1 MSNYKIIISHGFG
14 LVLFLLGS
22 TIALSYGSLVGSHL
36 AQSDL
41 NLLDLL
47 RTEAIANSISVV
59 LLCGIYVLFWRCL
72 ANSQRSEAALR
83 ERHKQLETILD
94 NSPVG
99 FYLKD
104 LQGRYLMLNRQL
116 ERLTGLKKTE
126 IIGNTDYDIF
136 PEEIAEQLWTSDR
149 AVLPI
154 GNVLEQEQV
163 FQVDRVTYTFITS
176 KYPLYDPTGKVY
188 AICGVFTDITERKRA
203 EQECDALRAASQ
215 RFFDLSLDML
225 AIGNSEGYFI
235 HLSPSWERT
244 LGFELEELTKLRAI
258 ELVHPDDVEAT
269 EAEMAKLRAGIPI
282 THCENRYRC
291 KDGSY
296 KWLSWKA
303 VPFLEE
309 GLIYGVARDSS
320 ERKQAEEDL
329 RQVNEGLESKVAERT
344 AALRKANEKLIGK
357 IAERQQMELALSKSE
372 SLYRTL
378 VETIPHGIQEIDPT
392 GIITFGNSALHNML
406 GYEPG
411 ELFGKPLCELISE
424 FEQLTL
430 PEYLAQLV
438 QEQSR
443 PTPHLFKIWTKDG
456 NLLDIQMDWNYKRD
470 EQGQVTGFISVI
482 TDITERKQ
490 AEEALRETQHLIQQI
505 ADTTPS
511 LLYIYD
517 QLQDCHI
524 YANRQ
529 TEEFFGCS
537 LAEIRAKGLQFSV
550 EVFHPDDLYKLA
562 QFKQRLAIAKNDEVI
577 ESEYRLKNAADEWR
591 WIHNR
596 SVVFTRTAEGL
607 PQQILGTA
615 TDVTERKQT
624 EEALRVSEER
634 LRKALEA
641 AHMGIWD
648 WNILTGDIAWC
659 VNSEQLLGV
668 TMGSCNS
675 SRYEAFINRIHPDD
689 RDRVIQKVQH
699 ILKSGEDYEDEFR
712 ICLPDGNVRWLE
724 SFGQV
729 FYDETGRPVRMAGLD
744 MDITVRKKAEVAR
757 QKTEQL
763 YRTLAS
769 NFPNGIFALFDH
781 DLRYTLTE
789 GKGLTEVGFSKQLLE
804 GKTVAQIFPPDVCE
818 IQESAYRAALAGHST
833 VCELAYGDRF
843 YLLYALPVRNEQ
855 GEIYAGMSMSQDI
868 TERKQAELDLL
879 QERNF
884 VSAILDTA
892 GALIFVLDPQG
903 QILHFNRACQQTT
916 GYSVDEVKGHYIWDL
931 FLIPEEIESVKA
943 VVQELQSGQFPN
955 EHEHYWVARNGNRR
969 LISWS
974 NTVLLD
980 TDDSV
985 RFIVCIGIDITE
997 RKQAEEMRRA
1007 LEREQELSEL
1017 RLRFFS
1023 MASHEFRTPLS
1034 TILMSAQILA
1044 SSLQEWPE
1052 EKKLRNIQRIELAAK
1067 SMRQILEDILMINR
1081 AETGKLECNWTQ
1093 LDLKQFCHR
1102 FVEEMQLNASPQHR
1116 IDFIQHGNCD
1126 RVYMDENL
1134 LHSILTNLLTNAI
1147 KYSPQGGKIRLKLT
1161 CEPTELA
1168 FQVCDRG
1175 IGIPQSEQ
1183 QHIFDAFYRAKNIGT
1198 IPGSGLGLTVV
1209 KKCVDVHGGSIS
1221 VASQLDIGTTFTVK
1235 IPVKSTL
1242 G

>member
-1 MSNYKIIISHGFG
+1 MGNYKFIISHGFG
-14 LVLFLLGS
+14 LALFLLGS
-22 TIALSYGSLVGSHL
+22 TIALSYGTLRGAPWALNH
-36 AQSDL
+36 L
-41 NLLDLL
+41 NLLDLQQ
-47 RTEAIANSISVV
+47 TFAIANGIGVV
-59 LLCGIYVLFWRCL
+59 LLCGIYFLLWRSL
-72 ANSQRSEAALR
+72 AHSQRSEEALR
-83 ERHKQLETILD
+83 ESYKQLATILD

-126 IIGNTDYDIF
+126 IIGSTDYDIF
-136 PEEIAEQLWTSDR
+136 PEEIAEQLWRSDR
-149 AVLPI
+149 AVLPTGEI
-154 GNVLEQEQV
+154 VEQEQV
-163 FQVDRVTYTFITS
+163 FQVDRETYTFITS
-176 KYPLYDPTGKVY
+176 KYPLHDPAGKVY
-188 AICGVFTDITERKRA
+188 AICGVFTDITERKQA
-203 EQECDALRAASQ
+203 EQERDALRAASQ
-215 RFFDLSLDML
+215 RFFDLSLDMM
-225 AIGNSEGYFI
+225 AIGNIDGYFL
-235 HLSPSWERT
+235 HLSSAWERT
-244 LGFELEELTKLRAI
+244 LGFSLEELTQLRAI
-258 ELVHPDDVEAT
+258 ELVHPDDVAAA

-282 THCENRYRC
+282 TQSENRYRC

-329 RQVNEGLESKVAERT
+329 RQVNERLESRVAERT
-344 AALRKANEKLIGK
+344 AALRKVNEKLIQK

-372 SLYRTL
+372 LLYRTL
-378 VETIPHGIQEIDPT
+378 VETIPHGIQEIDRT
-392 GIITFGNSALHNML
+392 GIITFGNSAFHTML
-406 GYEPG
+406 GYVPS
-411 ELFGKPLCELISE
+411 ELFGKPLWELIPE
-424 FEQLTL
+424 FEQATL
-430 PEYLAQLV
+430 AEYLAELV
-438 QEQSR
+438 QEQSSQV
-443 PTPHLFKIWTKDG
+443 PYLGQIWTKDG
-456 NLLDIQMDWNYKRD
+456 NLLDVQVDWNYKRG
-470 EQGQVTGFISVI
+470 EQGEVTGFISVI

-490 AEEALRETQHLIQQI
+490 AEEALQATQHLIQQI

-517 QLQDCHI
+517 RLEDCHI

-537 LAEIRAKGLQFSV
+537 FAEMRAKGSQFFV
-550 EVFHPDDLYKLA
+550 DVLHPDDLARLA
-562 QFKQRLAIAKNDEVI
+562 QFKERLAIAKDNEVI
-577 ESEYRLKNAADEWR
+577 ESEYRLRNAVGEWC

-596 SVVFTRTAEGL
+596 SVVFTRTAEGV

-648 WNILTGDIAWC
+648 WNILTGDMAWC
-659 VNSEQLLGV
+659 ANSEQLLGV
-668 TMGSCNS
+668 AMGNCNS
-675 SRYEAFINRIHPDD
+675 SMHDVFINRIHPDD
-689 RDRVIQKVQH
+689 RDRVIQKVQR
-699 ILKSGEDYEDEFR
+699 ILQLGEDYEDEFR
-712 ICLPDGNVRWLE
+712 IRLPDGAVRWLE
-724 SFGQV
+724 SLGQV

-744 MDITVRKKAEVAR
+744 MDITARKKAEAAR

-769 NFPNGIFALFDH
+769 NFPNGVCALFDR
-781 DLRYTLTE
+781 DLRYTLAE
-789 GKGLTEVGFSKQLLE
+789 GKGLTEMGFSKELLE
-804 GKTVAQIFPPDVCE
+804 GKTVAEIFPPDVCQV
-818 IQESAYRAALAGHST
+818 QESAYRAALAGHST
-833 VCELAYGDRF
+833 VCELVYGDRF
-843 YLLYALPVRNEQ
+843 YLLHALPVRNEQ
-855 GEIYAGMSMSQDI
+855 GEIDAGMSISLDI
-868 TERKQAELDLL
+868 TKRKQAELDLL

-884 VSAILDTA
+884 VAAILDTA
-892 GALIFVLDPQG
+892 AALIVVLDPQG
-903 QILHFNRACQQTT
+903 KILHFNRACQQTT
-916 GYSVDEVKGHYIWDL
+916 GYSATAVKGHYIWDF
-931 FLIPEEIESVKA
+931 FLIPEEIEAVKA

-955 EHEHYWVARNGNRR
+955 QHENYWVARTGNRR

-980 TDDSV
+980 TDKSV

-997 RKQAEEMRRA
+997 RKQAEEVRRA

-1044 SSLQEWPE
+1044 SSQQEWSE

-1067 SMRQILEDILMINR
+1067 SMRQILEYILTINR
-1081 AETGKLECNWTQ
+1081 AETGKLECNWSQ
-1093 LDLKQFCHR
+1093 FDLNQFCRR
-1102 FVEEMQLNASPQHR
+1102 FVEEMQLNAGSQHK

-1126 RVYMDENL
+1126 RAYLDEKL
-1134 LHSILTNLLTNAI
+1134 LHSILANLLTNAI
-1147 KYSPQGGKIRLKLT
+1147 KYSPEGGKIKFKLT
-1161 CEPTELA
+1161 CEPKELT
-1168 FQVCDRG
+1168 FKICDRG

-1183 QHIFDAFYRAKNIGT
+1183 QQIFDAFHRAKNIGS

-1209 KKCVDVHGGSIS
+1209 KKCVEVHGGSIS
-1221 VASQLDIGTTFTVK
+1221 VTSQVGVGTTFIVK
-1235 IPVKSTL
+1235 IPVKSSL